1 MNVSSI
7 EKLNFILKATYA
19 HSGRLG
25 LGTSE
30 NFDIEPIRL
39 STKYN
44 ETLLNHNLIINFGN
58 AHE

>member
-30 NFDIEPIRL
+30 SFDIEPIRL

-44 ETLLNHNLIINFGN
+44 ETLLNHNLIINF
-58 AHE
+58 